1 MSCDNDCTPAPG
13 FPRLL
18 FNRPALPRI
27 GYRIG
32 DYTSMRAHMLGLID
46 AHPALAAWTHRG
58 SDDPGIALVEGAAL
72 VGDVLAL
79 YQDAY
84 ANECLLRTATLDDSV
99 LGLVRLLGYRPA
111 PGIGGVARFAL
122 AVKGTAPVTV
132 PAGLALQAQLKG
144 ADAPATFET
153 QVAVT
158 AVPAL
163 SAFHLY
169 RPRRVPAIA
178 NGQRQFQ
185 LAAGTGDGPAL
196 RAGDRL
202 LVGLPVG
209 PAANA
214 AYTHTQVLEVEQ
226 AWQAHGVQHVQT
238 KGSLQALDDALPAFA
253 VFGAASRRAP
263 PRTTSATQLVA
274 WKLGAPARHAGHDA
288 PAMRVVVSAQGRATQ
303 QTVGFQRMLDR
314 THTADVQPDLA
325 PRQLPLASA
334 ATAIVAGTTVL
345 VQATLQGGRSSVQR
359 VLARQVQQLD
369 SRTLDWG
376 GQSGASSVLTLDA
389 DLAITEDSTAYNR
402 ADVREITVHAV
413 QGAAFKLRAAPV
425 PTSATSGHQLDF
437 YGSAADAAHLQD
449 RTLLLL
455 EPTGPASARVQQ
467 VQRAPSGEPRFTL
480 TLDRACAYA
489 LYPHEEPGVT
499 VHGNLV
505 QASEGQTVPDTVLGD
520 GDGRASFATYAL
532 PKAPLTWLLAPEVSP
547 PQRPELELRV
557 DGRLW
562 QRVDSFFESGPLD
575 TVYVV
580 RDGPDGKSVVQFG
593 DGVHGALVPSGR
605 GNISARWRTGSGS
618 RGPLQA
624 GASVSAKPRF
634 TGFDKAFLP
643 EPVIGGAAPE
653 PASSVRIAAPGS
665 LQSLGRIVSLAD
677 CETEAQSLPGV
688 LKARAR
694 WDLVDGAPL
703 LVLTVL
709 TDGLASADRSA
720 LDAALRA
727 AFAARG
733 PAQCALRLEL
743 GNRRFVHLSLR
754 IGHDARLRS
763 ADLLP
768 AVQLALGA
776 GTDAVALDDPPTGG
790 VFDWRA
796 RQFGQDVHGSQLVG
810 RVQQVPGVAWVELVQ
825 LAQAGRALRRGSDAT
840 ALVATASGLRCPAD
854 SLLALHADDLAVQW
868 IATSGAAP

>member
-1 MSCDNDCTPAPG
+1 M
-13 FPRLL
+13 
-18 FNRPALPRI
+18 
-27 GYRIG
+27 
-32 DYTSMRAHMLGLID
+32 
-46 AHPALAAWTHRG
+46 
-58 SDDPGIALVEGAAL
+58 
-72 VGDVLAL
+72 
-79 YQDAY
+79 
-84 ANECLLRTATLDDSV
+84 
-99 LGLVRLLGYRPA
+99 
-111 PGIGGVARFAL
+111 
-122 AVKGTAPVTV
+122 
-132 PAGLALQAQLKG
+132 
-144 ADAPATFET
+144 
-153 QVAVT
+153 
-158 AVPAL
+158 
-163 SAFHLY
+163 
-169 RPRRVPAIA
+169 
-178 NGQRQFQ
+178 
-185 LAAGTGDGPAL
+185 
-196 RAGDRL
+196 
-202 LVGLPVG
+202 
-209 PAANA
+209 
-214 AYTHTQVLEVEQ
+214 
-226 AWQAHGVQHVQT
+226 
-238 KGSLQALDDALPAFA
+238 
-253 VFGAASRRAP
+253 
-263 PRTTSATQLVA
+263 
-274 WKLGAPARHAGHDA
+274 
-288 PAMRVVVSAQGRATQ
+288 
-303 QTVGFQRMLDR
+303 
-314 THTADVQPDLA
+314 
-325 PRQLPLASA
+325 
-334 ATAIVAGTTVL
+334 L

-359 VLARQVQQLD
+359 VLARRVQQVD

-389 DLAITEDSTAYNR
+389 GLAITEDSTTYNR
-402 ADVREITVHAV
+402 ADVRELTVHAV
-413 QGAAFKLRAAPV
+413 QGAAFMLRAAPV

-467 VQRAPSGEPRFTL
+467 VQRATSGEPRFTL
-480 TLDRACAYA
+480 TLDRPCHHA

-547 PQRPELELRV
+547 PQQPELELRV

-562 QRVDSFFESGPLD
+562 QRVDSFFDSGPLD

-593 DGVHGALVPSGR
+593 DGVHGARVPSGR
-605 GNISARWRTGSGS
+605 GNISARWRTGHGS

-643 EPVIGGAAPE
+643 EPVTGGAAPE
-653 PASSVRIAAPGS
+653 PASSVRLAAPGS

-754 IGHDARLRS
+754 IGHDARLRG

-810 RVQQVPGVAWVELVQ
+810 RVQQVPGVVWVELTA
-825 LAQAGRALRRGSDAT
+825 LAAAGRRDRRSSDRGGQ
-840 ALVATASGLRCPAD
+840 ALVATDLGLRCPEG
-854 SLLALHADDLAVQW
+854 SLLALHADDLTVAW
-868 IATSGAAP
+868 IATGAPR